1 MQILQTK
8 HLSKQLSKMPQ
19 YNDAKFKKV
28 KQKTKDIL
36 YFYGKKHGFDDSSDE
51 EVFDQ

>member
-8 HLSKQLSKMPQ
+8 HLSKKLSGMPLF
-19 YNDAKFKKV
+19 NDGKFKRV
-28 KQKTKDIL
+28 KQRTKDIL

-51 EVFDQ
+51 EIFD